1 MRVIEC
7 DVCGELIS
15 ADDDEELRGAVKR
28 HYETTHPDAVP
39 SDDRLD
45 TIVAGAYDAMD
56 S

>member
-15 ADDDEELRGAVKR
+15 AADDGELRGAVKR
-28 HYETTHPDAVP
+28 HYEDNHPDGVP

-45 TIVAGAYDAMD
+45 DIVGGAYDAMD

>member
-15 ADDDEELRGAVKR
+15 AADDEELRGAVKR
-28 HYETTHPDAVP
+28 HYEVNHPDAVP
-39 SDDRLD
+39 TDERLD